1 MLKRA
6 TARAAA
12 TLPAL
17 RTAMV
22 PSCFS
27 RSAPLAAGTV
37 FSTTTPFAV
46 SYDSS
51 TLGLLGMLPVGLVA
65 VGTVAAYI
73 SSVKMEARLG
83 VALSQLETRLS
94 NEQRALESRTQV
106 AAAALDAGLRVG
118 AAQLDASLR
127 IDATQRVSE
136 LRADVA
142 KLGGEARDTAQ
153 LVSALRTKVDELEG
167 GGRLG

>member
-17 RTAMV
+17 RTAMA

-37 FSTTTPFAV
+37 VGFSTTT
-46 SYDSS
+46 SYDCA

-65 VGTVAAYI
+65 VGAVAAYI

-83 VALSQLETRLS
+83 VALSQLETRLN
-94 NEQRALESRTQV
+94 NEQRALETRTQV